1 MNDTPPTGFTLV
13 ESMVAVTILALAV
26 AGPLFTA
33 GRAIVAAQTA
43 RDQLTASYLA
53 QEGVEYVRALRDDEY
68 LASYP
73 DASDAWDNFLNRSV
87 DECRAPETCKLGPIQ
102 GNDTRLRQH
111 CNSNGNGCTGT
122 FSLLP
127 NGTSYTRTIQIVDA
141 SLDGAT
147 DVRVVSTVSWSFHG
161 ITYTVSTSNHLTPWQ

>member
-1 MNDTPPTGFTLV
+1 MNDTPPAGFTLV
-13 ESMVAVTILALAV
+13 ESMVAVTILTLAV

-73 DASDAWDNFLNRSV
+73 DASAAWDDFYGSV
-87 DECRAPETCKLGPIQ
+87 DECHASETCKLGPIQ
-102 GNDTRLRQH
+102 GNDTRLRH
-111 CNSNGNGCTGT
+111 CSGNGNGCTGT
-122 FSLLP
+122 FSLLT
-127 NGTSYTRTIQIVDA
+127 NGTSYTRTIQIIDA
-141 SLDGAT
+141 SPSGLT
-147 DVRVVSTVSWSFHG
+147 DVRVVATVSWSFHG
-161 ITYTVSTSNHLTPWQ
+161 TAYTVSTSNHLTPWQ